1 MPILNGFE
9 ATEQIRRVEPNP
21 GTSCRPSHRLN
32 NGRIPIF
39 AVSASLKE
47 CQREELIRYGM
58 DGWILKPI
66 DFKRM
71 NVILKGVM
79 DPAQRAKDLYFVGC
93 NWEIGGW
100 LTEGTPSG
108 GSAVPAISAIS

>member
-9 ATEQIRRVEPNP
+9 ATEKIREVEPHP
-21 GTSCRPSHRLN
+21 GSTGRTSHRLN
-32 NGRIPIF
+32 NNRIPIF

-47 CQREELIRYGM
+47 GQREELIRYGM

-66 DFKRM
+66 DFKRLH
-71 NVILKGVM
+71 VILKGVT
-79 DPAQRAKDLYFVGC
+79 DPTQRAKDLYFGGC
-93 NWEIGGW
+93 NWEVGGW

-108 GSAVPAISAIS
+108 SSKIAAVSAIS